1 MPKQTFFNLPDDKRN
16 SIIDIAIEEFAA
28 NDYDNASISRIVA
41 QAGIAKGSFYQ
52 YFDDKKDLLLYLLSL
67 ASQEK
72 LAFLRGKQPPDPK
85 MDLFD
90 YLRWLFTVG
99 TGFEF
104 SRPRLSQ
111 VAYRAIYGSSSLRD
125 ETLQQIKA
133 AGAHYYR
140 QLIQMGIDQGDIDPQ
155 VNPDLAAFVLGTL
168 LNEFG
173 NHMMPRLGI
182 TAEQLADKG
191 GKELDM
197 EAMQAIVAELLYVLQ
212 HGLGRKGG

>member
-1 MPKQTFFNLPDDKRN
+1 MPKQTFFNLPEDKRN
-16 SIIDIAIEEFAA
+16 SIIDIAIEEFAG

-52 YFDDKKDLLLYLLSL
+52 YFEDKKDLLLYLLQL

-72 LAFLRGKQPPDPK
+72 LAFLRGKEPPDPK
-85 MDLFD
+85 MGLFD
-90 YLRWLFTVG
+90 YIRWLFTVG

-104 SRPRLSQ
+104 SRPHLSQ
-111 VAYRAIYGSSSLRD
+111 VAYRAIYGNSSLRD
-125 ETLQQIKA
+125 ETLQQLKT
-133 AGAHYYR
+133 AGALYYR

-173 NHMMPRLGI
+173 NYMMPRLGL
-182 TAEQLADKG
+182 TTEQLAKTG
-191 GKELDM
+191 GKELDVA
-197 EAMQAIVAELLYVLQ
+197 AMQAIVDELLYVLQ
-212 HGLGRKGG
+212 QGLGKKG